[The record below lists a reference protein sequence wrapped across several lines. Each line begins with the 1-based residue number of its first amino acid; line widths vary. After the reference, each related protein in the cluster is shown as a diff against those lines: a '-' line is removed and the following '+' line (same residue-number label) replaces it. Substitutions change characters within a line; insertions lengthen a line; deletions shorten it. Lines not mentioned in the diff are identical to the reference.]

1 MIKYIGDGE
10 RVKLKESLK
19 ISIPPPPPPPI
30 FGQSKEN
37 SVFSDFNLILHY
49 NFRIVALL
57 FVDSFWLRYKKYS
70 CISFNEVATFFA
82 EFLTKV

>member
-19 ISIPPPPPPPI
+19 ISIPSPPI

-57 FVDSFWLRYKKYS
+57 FVDSF
-70 CISFNEVATFFA
+70 
-82 EFLTKV
+82 